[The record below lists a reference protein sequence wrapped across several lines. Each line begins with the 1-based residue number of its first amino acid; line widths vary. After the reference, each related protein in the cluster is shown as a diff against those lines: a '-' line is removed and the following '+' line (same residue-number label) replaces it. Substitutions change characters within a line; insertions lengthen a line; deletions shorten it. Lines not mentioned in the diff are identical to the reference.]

1 MKYLFLLTLGLLC
14 TNMVNAQSGLP
25 YQAILKDN
33 TGMALPNTTITIR
46 FTIENQ
52 VPSIKYQE
60 THMPTTDA
68 FGWFQVVVGQGTA
81 VTGNFNDINWI
92 IDTNTLTLECESGGN
107 FEEVSSQVITGSPFS
122 FSGDNDSTND
132 LIVGSVAGGDLSGT
146 YPNPQVVSLNGQPLS
161 DTQPNPGEVLI
172 WDGQHWKAS
181 PPIPGPQGPKGD
193 QGPQGPTGSGISIVG
208 TITSETLL
216 DPNYSG
222 SIGDIFIVEN
232 NGTGYI
238 WNGSTWI
245 EIGKIQGN
253 TGPQGPQGE
262 PGPAGPQGVAGA
274 QGQQGDVGSTGPQ
287 GNMGPT
293 GPQGAIGPQGLQ
305 GDPGPAGPQGVTGA
319 QGPQGDVGPAGPQGA
334 IGPQG
339 LQGDPGPAGPQG
351 VTGSQGPQGDV
362 GPAGQQGAIGPQGL
376 QGDPGP
382 AGPQGVAG
390 AQGLQGDGGPTGPQG
405 ATGPQGL
412 QGDPGPTGPQG
423 VAGAQGPQ
431 GDVGPTGP
439 QGNMGPT
446 GPQGAIG
453 PQGLQGDPGP
463 AGPQGVT
470 GAQGPQGDLGPAG
483 PQGAIGPQGLQG
495 DPGPT
500 GLQGVAGA
508 QGPQGDVGPQGPQGD
523 AGAQGIQGIQGI
535 PGPAGIYSAGV
546 GISISGETII
556 NTGDTNAS
564 DDVNINTPLTGDLEG
579 NFSTTIEVIGIKGI
593 SISDVTVNFGDVLM
607 FNGSEW
613 APEPL
618 AQDFPEIELFGD
630 VEGLTDN
637 NMVNGIYGIP
647 IVGVV
652 EENDVLKYE
661 DGSWELVDPSSFN
674 YWTKPSSGVL
684 EFNFAEINTNANT
697 FTLGGWPL
705 DFSNSA
711 LSPSDGESLGSAG
724 FPWSEVWAINGTIQ
738 MSDKRLKKNIASI
751 SNGLNLINQMNP
763 VKYNWKSERAEDKKH
778 LGFLAQEL
786 EKIVPEV
793 VVHNEQST
801 DEKDKY
807 GVKYA
812 EIIPVLV
819 KAIQELS
826 DQNAEL
832 LKRIK
837 KLEKK

>member
-81 VTGNFNDINWI
+81 ITGNFNDINWI
-92 IDTNTLTLECESGGN
+92 TDTNTLTLECESGGN

-262 PGPAGPQGVAGA
+262 PGPAG
-274 QGQQGDVGSTGPQ
+274 T
-287 GNMGPT
+287 
-293 GPQGAIGPQGLQ
+293 
-305 GDPGPAGPQGVTGA
+305 
-319 QGPQGDVGPAGPQGA
+319 
-334 IGPQG
+334 
-339 LQGDPGPAGPQG
+339 
-351 VTGSQGPQGDV
+351 
-362 GPAGQQGAIGPQGL
+362 
-376 QGDPGP
+376 
-382 AGPQGVAG
+382 QGVAG
-390 AQGLQGDGGPTGPQG
+390 AQGLQGD
-405 ATGPQGL
+405 
-412 QGDPGPTGPQG
+412 
-423 VAGAQGPQ
+423 
-431 GDVGPTGP
+431 VGPT
-439 QGNMGPT
+439 
-446 GPQGAIG
+446 
-453 PQGLQGDPGP
+453 
-463 AGPQGVT
+463 
-470 GAQGPQGDLGPAG
+470 G

-786 EKIVPEV
+786 EKIIPEV

>member
-274 QGQQGDVGSTGPQ
+274 QGQQGDVGS
-287 GNMGPT
+287 
-293 GPQGAIGPQGLQ
+293 
-305 GDPGPAGPQGVTGA
+305 
-319 QGPQGDVGPAGPQGA
+319 
-334 IGPQG
+334 
-339 LQGDPGPAGPQG
+339 
-351 VTGSQGPQGDV
+351 
-362 GPAGQQGAIGPQGL
+362 
-376 QGDPGP
+376 
-382 AGPQGVAG
+382 
-390 AQGLQGDGGPTGPQG
+390 
-405 ATGPQGL
+405 
-412 QGDPGPTGPQG
+412 
-423 VAGAQGPQ
+423 
-431 GDVGPTGP
+431 TGP

>member
-81 VTGNFNDINWI
+81 ITGNFNDINWI
-92 IDTNTLTLECESGGN
+92 TDTNTLTLECESGGN

-262 PGPAGPQGVAGA
+262 PGPAGTQGVA
-274 QGQQGDVGSTGPQ
+274 
-287 GNMGPT
+287 
-293 GPQGAIGPQGLQ
+293 
-305 GDPGPAGPQGVTGA
+305 GA
-319 QGPQGDVGPAGPQGA
+319 QGPQGDVGP
-334 IGPQG
+334 
-339 LQGDPGPAGPQG
+339 
-351 VTGSQGPQGDV
+351 T
-362 GPAGQQGAIGPQGL
+362 GQQGAIGPQGL

-382 AGPQGVAG
+382 
-390 AQGLQGDGGPTGPQG
+390 TG
-405 ATGPQGL
+405 
-412 QGDPGPTGPQG
+412 
-423 VAGAQGPQ
+423 
-431 GDVGPTGP
+431 
-439 QGNMGPT
+439 
-446 GPQGAIG
+446 I
-453 PQGLQGDPGP
+453 
-463 AGPQGVT
+463 
-470 GAQGPQGDLGPAG
+470 
-483 PQGAIGPQGLQG
+483 
-495 DPGPT
+495 
-500 GLQGVAGA
+500 QGVAGA

-786 EKIVPEV
+786 EKIIPEV